1 MSKVRWGDV
10 INLISLTLTQ
20 NSLGDTVEI
29 KTPRQVFCN
38 KKSIR
43 QSEFWQAQASGLKPE
58 IMFEMREIDYANEQK
73 LSYDSVEYNI
83 IRTYSKNGE
92 ILELICN
99 RLIGG

>member
-1 MSKVRWGDV
+1 MRWGDV
-10 INLISLTLTQ
+10 INLITIINTE
-20 NSLGDTVEI
+20 NNMGDTTESY
-29 KTPRQVFCN
+29 TSRQVFCN

-58 IMFEMREIDYANEQK
+58 LMFEIREIDYADEKK
-73 LSYDSVEYNI
+73 LSYNSIDYNI

-92 ILELICN
+92 ILELVCN

>member
-1 MSKVRWGDV
+1 MRWGDV
-10 INLISLTLTQ
+10 INLIVLTYTQ
-20 NSLGDTVEI
+20 NSLGDAVET
-29 KTPRQVFCN
+29 KTSRQVFCN

-73 LSYDSVEYNI
+73 LSCDSVEYNI